1 MADTTPERLH
11 HYTSLSSL
19 AYILDSRKIRFTRL
33 DQLDDV
39 LEAQKVER
47 FNFGEV
53 LYASSWVANAE
64 EAYPQWSMYG
74 DAMRGVR
81 VSLPYYPF
89 DCHNYIPVEGD
100 LANETVVPMPMDEA
114 IGEDFKIV
122 PFLSKEDICRPVTY
136 VADVAEAWRKS
147 IWIDG
152 DRLVCD
158 DPRALASYKSNRWEF
173 QKEHRFVLQVHGR
186 LRSNDKSLVA
196 GMLSPNFIYFDVPI
210 SDEAFRRMEVTMGP
224 LRSPADLLIADALL
238 KKYAP
243 EARLSESSLLGE
255 IRPKMS
261 R

>member
-89 DCHNYIPVEGD
+89 DCHNYIPVAVSYTHLDVYKRQVLDTG
-100 LANETVVPMPMDEA
+100 
-114 IGEDFKIV
+114 F
-122 PFLSKEDICRPVTY
+122 SKGGRN
-136 VADVAEAWRKS
+136 R
-147 IWIDG
+147 DG
-152 DRLVCD
+152 D
-158 DPRALASYKSNRWEF
+158 
-173 QKEHRFVLQVHGR
+173 GR
-186 LRSNDKSLVA
+186 LSVPRRHRRARIRYPGSCKS
-196 GMLSPNFIYFDVPI
+196 SRY
-210 SDEAFRRMEVTMGP
+210 
-224 LRSPADLLIADALL
+224 
-238 KKYAP
+238 
-243 EARLSESSLLGE
+243 SERNPGW
-255 IRPKMS
+255 RTT
-261 R
+261 